1 MLFRSLGSVI
11 RRAAFTLVELMVS
24 TAVVVLLAGMV
35 LDRFDGGF
43 WSPEENVSREV
54 PDDWFEQRGLFTD
67 LNQPV
72 LVPVDAGGAAPP
84 DGAIRVGANLY
95 FANYPILDPTA
106 QTRDAKKR
114 DGIEGFAIDA
124 KRISSAPPNPPPA
137 GCNPTQI
144 TDPRRSPNPAP
155 MPVRWLY
162 VLRDGRLTVPDSS
175 VRSAFG
181 AEEMH
186 WKPGGAYSPTRD
198 NPIVG
203 RIAFWADDETC
214 KLNINTASE
223 GAFWDR
229 PTGKG
234 LTAGPF
240 NEDTLAGSIPRS
252 EE

>member
-1 MLFRSLGSVI
+1 MI

-114 DGIEGFAIDA
+114 DGIEGFAIDT
-124 KRISSAPPNPPPA
+124 KRISSAPANPPPA
-137 GCNPTQI
+137 DYNPTQI

-162 VLRDGRLTVPDSS
+162 VLRDGRLTVPEYA
-175 VRSAFG
+175 VRG
-181 AEEMH
+181 ASGLDEMH
-186 WKPGGAYSPTRD
+186 WKPGGAYSPTRETFATD
-198 NPIVG
+198 RKAILDDAYKFRVIRTHRFG
-203 RIAFWADDETC
+203 R
-214 KLNINTASE
+214 
-223 GAFWDR
+223 
-229 PTGKG
+229 
-234 LTAGPF
+234 
-240 NEDTLAGSIPRS
+240 
-252 EE
+252 